1 MSEVIMP
8 RLSDSMEEGT
18 IVHWLKASGEAVR
31 RGDEIVE
38 IETDKATV
46 AHEADSSG
54 VLTIVRAEGAVVPI
68 GSPIARIDEEPGT
81 ATSPEDGAAPRPEPT
96 APGRPAS
103 ASPVA
108 RRLAQKLGV
117 DLAAVTG
124 SGPNGRI
131 VRADV
136 EAAARPATPAPAR
149 EPEPEPLPE
158 PVPEPEVEVVALSR
172 ARRTIAQRMAETK
185 ATVPEFTVSM
195 AIDMAEAV
203 SLRRQLTTLAAEAP
217 SLNDMVVKAAALAL
231 REHPRANGA
240 YRDGTFELHRRVNVG
255 IAVAVPD
262 SLLVPTVVDADR
274 KPLTQIAAQTRAL
287 AAKARDG
294 RLTPDEQAGGTF
306 TVSNLG
312 MFGVTEF
319 TAIINRGQAGIL
331 AVGALAD
338 VPVVDAGRVTVGT
351 RLTLTLTCDHR
362 ILYGADA
369 AAFLARVRA
378 LLETPLALL

>member
-1 MSEVIMP
+1 MTEVIMP

-18 IVHWLKASGEAVR
+18 IVHWLKASGEVVR

-54 VLTIVRAEGAVVPI
+54 VLTIVVAEGAVVPI
-68 GSPIARIDEEPGT
+68 GSPIARIDEEA
-81 ATSPEDGAAPRPEPT
+81 ATSPEDGATPRPEPS
-96 APGRPAS
+96 ASGRPAG

-136 EAAARPATPAPAR
+136 EAAARPAPTPADK
-149 EPEPEPLPE
+149 PEPER
-158 PVPEPEVEVVALSR
+158 EVEVVALSR
-172 ARRTIAQRMAETK
+172 AQRTIAQRTAETK
-185 ATVPEFTVSM
+185 ATVPEFTVTM
-195 AIDMAEAV
+195 TIDMAEAV
-203 SLRRQLTTLAAEAP
+203 SLRRQLGTLAAEGP

-240 YRDGTFELHRRVNVG
+240 YRDGMFELHRRVNVG

-262 SLLVPTVVDADR
+262 SLLVPTIVDADR
-274 KPLTQIAAQTRAL
+274 KPLTQIAVEARAL

-294 RLTPDEQAGGTF
+294 RLTPDEQAGATF

-369 AAFLARVRA
+369 AAFLARIRA
-378 LLETPLALL
+378 LLETPLALV